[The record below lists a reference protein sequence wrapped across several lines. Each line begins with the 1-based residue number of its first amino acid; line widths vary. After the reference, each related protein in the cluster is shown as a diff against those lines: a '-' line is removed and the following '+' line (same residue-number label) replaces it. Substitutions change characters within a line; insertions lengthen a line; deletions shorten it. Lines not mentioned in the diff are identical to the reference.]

1 MIARFEALAREGR
14 GNAPSAAA
22 STSPP
27 APRVSCVY
35 FSLFGSRLGD
45 WNSTYIGLSISDPLD
60 PARKTRSAVL
70 SGQQFSAVRRQ

>member
-35 FSLFGSRLGD
+35 FSLFGSGLAGLGCHAGSARTSMAARDRLRGP
-45 WNSTYIGLSISDPLD
+45 S
-60 PARKTRSAVL
+60 
-70 SGQQFSAVRRQ
+70 